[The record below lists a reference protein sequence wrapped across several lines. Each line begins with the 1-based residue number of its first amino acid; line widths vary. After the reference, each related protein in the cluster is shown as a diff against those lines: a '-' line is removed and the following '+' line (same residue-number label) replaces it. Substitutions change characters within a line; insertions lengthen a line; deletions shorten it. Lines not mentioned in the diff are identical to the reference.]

1 MFTYAAGLYAVGTIV
16 VSLIPVRVLEPEQ
29 SSDRV
34 VQSENDDDVDQ
45 RESIGSIEEIHPN
58 ETDGDLE
65 EALLSSFTTPTEDQ
79 S

>member
-16 VSLIPVRVLEPEQ
+16 VSLIPVRMLESEQ
-29 SSDRV
+29 SSDLV
-34 VQSENDDDVDQ
+34 VQSENDDDVEQ

-58 ETDGDLE
+58 ETADGDLE
-65 EALLSSFTTPTEDQ
+65 EPLLSSSPTEDQ